1 MNFNILIRQIRKAYQ
16 TGSYRLWSVE
26 DFIEVFER
34 FYGMYEDYIGRGHP
48 HLRTETI
55 ARVMASLVE
64 DDNGTLY
71 APEDYLD
78 SDIIEKYFDTV
89 FNRGC
94 DYSIVHFISGDVRYY
109 KSFEAVI

>member
-26 DFIEVFER
+26 DFIEVFSL
-34 FYGMYEDYIGRGHP
+34 FYGLYEDYMGRGHP

-55 ARVMASLVE
+55 AAVMASLVE
-64 DDNGTLY
+64 DDNGEIYLP
-71 APEDYLD
+71 ADYLD
-78 SDIIEKYFDTV
+78 SDIIEKYFDTE
-89 FNRGC
+89 FSPAS
-94 DYSIVHFISGDVRYY
+94 DYCICHFVAGDIRHY